1 MNKIKML
8 GLDLDGTLFNDER
21 NISSRNLEAIEG
33 AIAQG
38 IIVLPATGR
47 PPKGIPQEVL
57 SIPGIRYA
65 VTMNGAAVLDLNDN
79 KVLYRDALETEAV
92 IRILEMLM
100 KYKGLLDVYY
110 YDQCYTTS
118 KGFKLL
124 DTIDLPENFLKYV
137 KKTRTPVDD
146 LIGLVKE
153 KNITADKINMIFP
166 NMAVRNE
173 VMKLLKAD
181 DSLAVTSSVAANVEI
196 NAKNANKGEGL
207 RQLGQLLN
215 IKPEE
220 MMACGDADND
230 YLMIKNVGVGVAM
243 GNAQNS
249 IKEVADYVTL
259 SNEEAGV
266 AYAIEKF
273 ILRH

>member
-166 NMAVRNE
+166 NISVRNE

>member
-166 NMAVRNE
+166 NMSVRNE

>member
-118 KGFKLL
+118 QGFKLL

-166 NMAVRNE
+166 NMSVRNE